1 MIVYE
6 EKQWITPSMKSETN
20 NKHVI
25 SRMERGRS
33 VFERTLRSQSDD
45 AGDILAAGIYAEL
58 TKR

>member
-1 MIVYE
+1 
-6 EKQWITPSMKSETN
+6 MKSETN
-20 NKHVI
+20 NKHVM